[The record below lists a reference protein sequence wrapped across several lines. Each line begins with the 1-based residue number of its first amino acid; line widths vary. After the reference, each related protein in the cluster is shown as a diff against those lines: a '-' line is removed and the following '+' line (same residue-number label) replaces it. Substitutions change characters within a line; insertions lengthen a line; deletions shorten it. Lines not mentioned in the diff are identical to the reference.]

1 LIALPAP
8 SDGHA
13 ELRSPA
19 PLIHGLPALYREP
32 EPGIGDRGE
41 SFVRRFTAALD
52 AVLAPV
58 FSTLDNLPA
67 HFDPNTT
74 PEHFLDWLAGWVGL
88 ELYEKWSP
96 ELRRKL
102 VADAVR
108 LHRDRG
114 TKLGFARVVKIF
126 TAARWVAIE
135 ESGGVW
141 CDATSALDDGR
152 IPEFPA
158 EAATGSW
165 MTITVAIGD
174 ERYAQAGEI
183 ESVTQLVHRVATR
196 VKPVHVALRDVVVSA

>member
-1 LIALPAP
+1 LI
-8 SDGHA
+8 D
-13 ELRSPA
+13 
-19 PLIHGLPALYREP
+19 GLPALYREP
-32 EPGIGDRGE
+32 EPGIDRVE
-41 SFVRRFTAALD
+41 SFVRRFTTALD

-67 HFDPNTT
+67 YFDPRTA
-74 PEHFLDWLAGWVGL
+74 PDYFLDWLAGWVAL

-126 TAARWVAIE
+126 TEARWVAVV

-141 CDATSALDDGR
+141 GDPATLLDDGR
-152 IPEFPA
+152 APEFPA
-158 EAATGSW
+158 EATTGSW
-165 MTITVAIGD
+165 MTIRVAIGE
-174 ERYAQAGEI
+174 ERYARDGEV
-183 ESVTQLVHRVATR
+183 ESVTALVHRVAAR
-196 VKPVHVALRDVVVSA
+196 VKPAHVVLREVVVSA

>member
-1 LIALPAP
+1 LIALPARG
-8 SDGHA
+8 DGLA

-32 EPGIGDRGE
+32 EPGSGDVE

-58 FSTLDNLPA
+58 FNTLDNLPA
-67 HFDPNTT
+67 YFDPRTA
-74 PEHFLDWLAGWVGL
+74 PEHFLDWLAGWVAL

-102 VADAVR
+102 VADVVQS
-108 LHRDRG
+108 HRVRG

-141 CDATSALDDGR
+141 GDATTVLDDGR
-152 IPEFPA
+152 TPEFPA
-158 EAATGSW
+158 EAPTGSW
-165 MTITVAIGD
+165 MTIKVAIGD
-174 ERYAQAGEI
+174 ERYARAGEV
-183 ESVTQLVHRVATR
+183 ESVTQLVHRVAAR
-196 VKPVHVALRDVVVSA
+196 VKPAHVVLREVVVSA

>member
-1 LIALPAP
+1 
-8 SDGHA
+8 
-13 ELRSPA
+13 
-19 PLIHGLPALYREP
+19 LYREP
-32 EPGIGDRGE
+32 EPGIGDRVE

-52 AVLAPV
+52 EVVAPV

-67 HFDPNTT
+67 YFDPKTA
-74 PEHFLDWLAGWVGL
+74 PEHFLDWLAGWVAL

-96 ELRRKL
+96 ELRRRL

-141 CDATSALDDGR
+141 CDATTVLDDGR
-152 IPEFPA
+152 VPEFPT

-165 MTITVAIGD
+165 MAIKVAIGR
-174 ERYAQAGEI
+174 ERYTRAGEV
-183 ESVTQLVHRVATR
+183 ESVTQLTHRVAAR
-196 VKPVHVALRDVVVSA
+196 VKPVHVVLRDVVVSA

>member
-1 LIALPAP
+1 
-8 SDGHA
+8 
-13 ELRSPA
+13 
-19 PLIHGLPALYREP
+19 LYREP
-32 EPGIGDRGE
+32 EASIGDRVE
-41 SFVRRFTAALD
+41 SFVARFTAALD

-67 HFDPNTT
+67 YFDPKTA
-74 PEHFLDWLAGWVGL
+74 PEHFLDWLAGWVAL
-88 ELYEKWSP
+88 ELYEKWPP

-141 CDATSALDDGR
+141 SEATTALDDER
-152 IPEFPA
+152 APEFPA
-158 EAATGSW
+158 DAPTGSW
-165 MTITVAIGD
+165 MTIKVAIGE
-174 ERYAQAGEI
+174 ERYAREGEI
-183 ESVTQLVHRVATR
+183 ESVTQLVHRVAAR
-196 VKPVHVALRDVVVSA
+196 VKPAHVVLRDVVVSA